1 MDLPDPGMEHAS
13 PSLAG
18 GFLTTAALGKPH
30 LYLCLYLYLYIN
42 VTYYVPGSVL
52 ASGNE
57 TEQNSKILAHE
68 LAFLWESWLE
78 WIISKKKENYIKC

>member
-13 PSLAG
+13 PALAG
-18 GFLTTAALGKPH
+18 GFFTTAAIGKPH
-30 LYLCLYLYLYIN
+30 LYQCLYLYLYIN

-57 TEQNSKILAHE
+57 TTKEQNPCS
-68 LAFLWESWLE
+68 
-78 WIISKKKENYIKC
+78 